1 MKFNLFN
8 LTFLGMFVLLCSFT
22 APSNHKISVFGEPI
36 KTREFSE
43 PTAARKTLILEI
55 VSTSGKPVEFSAFI
69 RHGADNYFLEK
80 ETTPYRLEVEDKD
93 FSGVFHKLTEGG
105 EWQVKAEKFLGEKRL
120 TDVKGNS
127 NVTVVESSE
136 STISSWGM

>member
-1 MKFNLFN
+1 MKFNLLPLAAIGMLVMLSAFTTPNN
-8 LTFLGMFVLLCSFT
+8 L
-22 APSNHKISVFGEPI
+22 AHPSKGEP
-36 KTREFSE
+36 TNTTET
-43 PTAARKTLILEI
+43 TAQKKLVLEI

-69 RHGADNYFLEK
+69 RHGEDNYFVEK

-105 EWQVKAEKFLGEKRL
+105 EWEIKAEKFLGEHRL
-120 TDVKGNS
+120 TDVKGAY

-136 STISSWGM
+136 HTISSWGM